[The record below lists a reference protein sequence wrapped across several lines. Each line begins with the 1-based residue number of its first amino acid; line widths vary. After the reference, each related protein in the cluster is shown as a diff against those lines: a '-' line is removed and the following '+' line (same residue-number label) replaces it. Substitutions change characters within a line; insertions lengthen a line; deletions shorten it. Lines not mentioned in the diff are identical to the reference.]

1 MELMSSKAA
10 AEYLGI
16 ALSTLWEW
24 RNRSIVNLPYY
35 KISPRKFMYRKE
47 DLDKFLEDSR
57 ITFDENISDERILE
71 LTQLQECNKS
81 ALNYLLNLNA
91 FCSIAN
97 RKKHSI

>member
-1 MELMSSKAA
+1 MELISSKEAA
-10 AEYLGI
+10 KYLGI

-47 DLDKFLEDSR
+47 DLDNFLNDRR
-57 ITFDENISDERILE
+57 IDDAMSDERILE
-71 LTQLQECNKS
+71 LTKLKEGNKS

-91 FCSIAN
+91 FCNIAN
-97 RKKHSI
+97 RAKPK